1 VLKPFYYRDDAWFR
15 FGGVTPIAVYDPE
28 THRESRIIDVPCP
41 ALEVATQDEAGNT
54 YFSGWTY
61 GPTLSLFGDAPAPCV
76 RRIKPDSTL
85 DETWTPDLTTWTSG
99 RPVHTFR
106 YMRDGLA
113 LGSVLHVDQANVD
126 FSAGYDETAAAS
138 LDPLWRLWA
147 FDLQSETAHEVAGLG
162 AMGQSFNWARFDDRT
177 FVVVPNAEWSRTQVF
192 EVDASG
198 NASPRFES
206 TGWVG
211 EWIRVR

>member
-1 VLKPFYYRDDAWFR
+1 
-15 FGGVTPIAVYDPE
+15 
-28 THRESRIIDVPCP
+28 
-41 ALEVATQDEAGNT
+41 
-54 YFSGWTY
+54 
-61 GPTLSLFGDAPAPCV
+61 
-76 RRIKPDSTL
+76 
-85 DETWTPDLTTWTSG
+85 
-99 RPVHTFR
+99 
-106 YMRDGLA
+106 MRDGLA

-162 AMGQSFNWARFDDRT
+162 AMGQSFHWARFDART